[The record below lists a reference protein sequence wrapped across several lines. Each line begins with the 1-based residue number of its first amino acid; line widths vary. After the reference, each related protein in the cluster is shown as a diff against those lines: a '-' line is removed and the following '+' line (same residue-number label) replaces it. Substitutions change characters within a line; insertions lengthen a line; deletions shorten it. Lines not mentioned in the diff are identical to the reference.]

1 MSYAT
6 LISLTGGLAVVLLFT
21 WLHKSGKISKTLAIL
36 LSFLLLFIGNFYYF
50 GMVLPQQQR
59 DERLAAAE
67 QRLASL
73 PVYRTIRTQQPG
85 LYQKLDREFIHALQE
100 GNSEKQALERLRPWL
115 ADLLN
120 QRISYASN
128 AQLYDYMSVALEEM
142 KIIRQKNAELCFK
155 YLFPQVEGGV
165 NTADIL
171 PQPLIDKEMAVLDS
185 FLLNSHGAEQP
196 VDAASGRAELQVI
209 VRSLYAK
216 WGTALQTLNAPAE
229 AGVDKAKLCDMT
241 IDLYQSVLALP
252 VNHSGEVLRIILDGN
267 AK

>member
-6 LISLTGGLAVVLLFT
+6 LISLSGGLAVVLFFT
-21 WLHKSGKISKTLAIL
+21 WLNKKGKISKKWAVL
-36 LSFLLLFIGNFYYF
+36 LSFLLLFAANFYYF
-50 GMVLPQQQR
+50 GWMLPQQQR
-59 DERLAAAE
+59 DNRLAAAE

-73 PVYRTIRTQQPG
+73 PVYRTIRVQQPG
-85 LYQKLDREFIHALQE
+85 LYQKLNGVFIQALQE

-115 ADLLN
+115 AELLN

-128 AQLYDYMSVALEEM
+128 ALLYDYMAVALEEM
-142 KIIRQKNAELCFK
+142 KVIRQKNADLCFK

-171 PQPLIDKEMAVLDS
+171 PQSLTDKEMAVMDS

-196 VDAASGRAELQVI
+196 ADAAGGRASLQVI
-209 VRSLYAK
+209 VRSLYGK
-216 WGTALQTLNAPAE
+216 WGSALQTLNAPAE

-241 IDLYQSVLALP
+241 IDLYHSVLALP
-252 VNHSGEVLRIILDGN
+252 VNQAGEVLRIILDGGV
-267 AK
+267 K